1 MILFRLIYV
10 LLIYFRLDNC
20 FIVRFFRLEELSG
33 MESVCY
39 IPNKSYIRKMKISRL
54 LIVNLFN
61 TQRSIS

>member
-39 IPNKSYIRKMKISRL
+39 IPNKSYIRKGKIVR
-54 LIVNLFN
+54 IYG
-61 TQRSIS
+61 

>member
-10 LLIYFRLDNC
+10 LLIYFRLDNG

-39 IPNKSYIRKMKISRL
+39 IPNKSYIRKGKIGR
-54 LIVNLFN
+54 IYG
-61 TQRSIS
+61 